1 MKKIFHH
8 EVPPIMFQHKLVI
21 SIQISFSKTE
31 DLVMHVQNSFAKY
44 SRWYHFYSKER
55 ISAGH
60 A

>member
-31 DLVMHVQNSFAKY
+31 DLVMHVQNSFAKC
-44 SRWYHFYSKER
+44 SRW
-55 ISAGH
+55 
-60 A
+60 

>member
-31 DLVMHVQNSFAKY
+31 DLVMHVQNSFAKC
-44 SRWYHFYSKER
+44 SRWYIIFILKRE
-55 ISAGH
+55 
-60 A
+60 